1 MTRNS
6 LPEAQRSTKTGTKLS
21 RLYEIDET
29 AWLEQMSQLV
39 HERRYGQ
46 LDYKN
51 LGEFLADMAK
61 RDKREVSN
69 RLRTLLVHLLKW
81 EHQPRK
87 RSRSWEGTILT
98 QRYELQALLESRTLK
113 NYAREI
119 LAAVYPRAVKQAAKE
134 TGLAEDRFPE
144 VCPHTLEDMVTA
156 E

>member
-1 MTRNS
+1 MTRDC
-6 LPEAQRSTKTGTKLS
+6 LPEAQRSTKTSTILS
-21 RLYEIDET
+21 RLYEMDET

-51 LGEFLADMAK
+51 LGEFLADMAN

-81 EHQPRK
+81 QHQRRK
-87 RSRSWEGTILT
+87 RSRSWQGTILT
-98 QRYELQALLESRTLK
+98 QRYELLDLLESRTLRT
-113 NYAREI
+113 YAQEV
-119 LAAVYPRAVKQAAKE
+119 LATVYPKAVKQAAKE
-134 TGLAEDRFPE
+134 TGFSEDKFSEECPYSLDDMLA
-144 VCPHTLEDMVTA
+144 A

>member
-6 LPEAQRSTKTGTKLS
+6 LPEAQRSTKTSTKLS

-113 NYAREI
+113 NYMPRRSWRRCMQRRSSKRPRRPGWLRTSSPKYVLI
-119 LAAVYPRAVKQAAKE
+119 LSR
-134 TGLAEDRFPE
+134 TW
-144 VCPHTLEDMVTA
+144 
-156 E
+156 